1 MSMNHNLDGN
11 ITLENEIEISV
22 ASLVNSLVA
31 NPAAL
36 QQISRAIVALN
47 SYKARDTGSVYAA
60 VAQRRERP
68 KTIQPNTQ
76 QRVY

>member
-11 ITLENEIEISV
+11 IILENNIEISV
-22 ASLVNSLVA
+22 ASLVNALCS

-36 QQISRAIVALN
+36 QQIARAIVAFN
-47 SYKARDTGSVYAA
+47 TYRARDTGNLYAT
-60 VAQRRERP
+60 VAQRKERP
-68 KTIQPNTQ
+68 RAIQPNTQ